1 MAEQT
6 EQEQIETT
14 VGHVVG
20 AIYALKAGIL
30 GGVQPRPPS
39 TSTQQKKPVL

>member
-20 AIYALKAGIL
+20 AIYARSRRASW
-30 GGVQPRPPS
+30 VSSARS
-39 TSTQQKKPVL
+39 TEKDERRKQ